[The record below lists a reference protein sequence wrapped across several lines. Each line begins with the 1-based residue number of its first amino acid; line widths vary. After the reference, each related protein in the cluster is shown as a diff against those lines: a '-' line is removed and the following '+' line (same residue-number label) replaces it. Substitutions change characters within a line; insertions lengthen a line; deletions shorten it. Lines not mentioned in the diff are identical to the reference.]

1 MGIESIYSCKLYKS
15 STRKEKIQSAIN
27 DPINVELVEQ
37 ISSYLD
43 EDSVPATKPPKETSD
58 KRMKPHAEDSDRR
71 DDSFEEGRR
80 GSASP
85 GRRPNR
91 TAPPKPSRSGE
102 PDMEDMD
109 RGDSPMNDP
118 LEGSPKDVPDPEEEI
133 QESVKIEASSNVC
146 APDIDLEALQGSL
159 NLDEETSGVSRIRL
173 AENEVWIHYAD
184 SVNLNNIMIPAINKI
199 ESLGYYFLEF
209 NRLARTENAI
219 VMQVNESATAR
230 VNEEEG
236 EE

>member
-27 DPINVELVEQ
+27 DPVNVELVEQ

-43 EDSVPATKPPKETSD
+43 EDSLPAPKSPKKATD
-58 KRMKPHAEDSDRR
+58 KQTKPHAEESATR
-71 DDSFEEGRR
+71 DDSFEEGR
-80 GSASP
+80 GSSSSLE
-85 GRRPNR
+85 RRPNR
-91 TAPPKPSRSGE
+91 TPSPRPSRSE
-102 PDMEDMD
+102 KPDMEDID
-109 RGDSPMNDP
+109 RGDAPMNDP
-118 LEGSPKDVPDPEEEI
+118 SEDVPRDVTDPEDEI

-146 APDIDLEALQGSL
+146 ASDIDLEALQGSL
-159 NLDEETSGVSRIRL
+159 NLDNETSGVTRIRL

-184 SVNLNNIMIPAINKI
+184 NVNLNNIMIPAINKI
-199 ESLGYYFLEF
+199 ESLGYYYLEF

-219 VMQVNESATAR
+219 VMQVNESATVN